1 MVDTICISPLLNFLV
16 DPVTGQ
22 MIQVPA
28 TETQVVNPTT
38 GQLVSQQQQ
47 MVVGP
52 DGQQM
57 MIGPD
62 GQQMMIGPDGQQI
75 MIGPDGQQMMIG
87 PDGQYLA
94 ATQQVVLTH
103 TSIFC

>member
-1 MVDTICISPLLNFLV
+1 MTQLLFIISTSV

-22 MIQVPA
+22 MMQVPA
-28 TETQVVNPTT
+28 TETQVVDPTT

-62 GQQMMIGPDGQQI
+62 GQQMVMGPDGQQ
-75 MIGPDGQQMMIG
+75 MVIGPDGQQMMIG
-87 PDGQYLA
+87 PDGQYLP
-94 ATQQVVLTH
+94 ATQQVVISCT
-103 TSIFC
+103 C

>member
-1 MVDTICISPLLNFLV
+1 
-16 DPVTGQ
+16 

-28 TETQVVNPTT
+28 AETQVVDPTT

-47 MVVGP
+47 MVVAP

-62 GQQMMIGPDGQQI
+62 GQQMMV
-75 MIGPDGQQMMIG
+75 GPDGQQMMIG
-87 PDGQYLA
+87 PDGQYLP
-94 ATQQVVLTH
+94 ATQQVVL
-103 TSIFC
+103 SIFC